1 MELDQRDHECR
12 AISQLLGWD
21 ARRAG
26 AGQAFGVGFWQI
38 VAVDASSRRGC
49 PLHSAHPHPGTA
61 APSWGTPAALGVP
74 AGSPGLMA
82 GIVLT
87 CACAII
93 ARFDV
98 GPTAALRGPMAIFHK
113 GKRRWLA
120 LSLLMML
127 VLAAA
132 GMILVLFIVRIVVI
146 GKVLASVKGLI
157 AAPDRG
163 CRAQR
168 LGFAFRDVSPGGRR
182 HAGCFRKPGWRQTAD
197 LGDRHC
203 SRERGIPGPG

>member
-1 MELDQRDHECR
+1 MSGYIAVVGMGC
-12 AISQLLGWD
+12 A
-21 ARRAG
+21 ARRRRSSVWGRVLANRRG
-26 AGQAFGVGFWQI
+26 GCFL
-38 VAVDASSRRGC
+38 SSRLSSPFR
-49 PLHSAHPHPGTA
+49 PSSPRHSP
-61 APSWGTPAALGVP
+61 PSWGTPAALGVP

-87 CACAII
+87 YACAII